1 MVPNRATHQK
11 LILMLLQ
18 QEFVWTEEAHAH
30 AFGVIF
36 SNVSNAP
43 LQFTALPLCVF
54 SWLNS
59 QIVSLYHF
67 FFRLI
72 MTLFIFFH
80 HNHYCSI
87 FIYLRFLPLSSF
99 LVLQL
104 DITWLAHH
112 LDSTTFLKYLIF
124 YVIDIIRYLVEQIF
138 TRICFWDFVTSSQ
151 NISSGKFQEIFSHGN
166 MFS

>member
-1 MVPNRATHQK
+1 M
-11 LILMLLQ
+11 LMLLVLSSQ
-18 QEFVWTEEAHAH
+18 MF
-30 AFGVIF
+30 
-36 SNVSNAP
+36 P
-43 LQFTALPLCVF
+43 MLPYNSLLFHSVF
-54 SWLNS
+54 FLDSTLRS
-59 QIVSLYHF
+59 SLSIIF

-72 MTLFIFFH
+72 MTLFLIFFH